1 MPGYDDLR
9 KEMVERQIR
18 ARGVRD
24 PLVLDAMGRVPRE
37 HFVPDHLKGQAYRDR
52 PLPIDADQTIS
63 QPYIVAYMIEA
74 LALQGGERVLEIG
87 AGSGY
92 AAAVLAEIAG
102 EVFTIERHRT
112 LASKASAALQDAGY
126 TNVHI
131 FHGDGTRGW
140 QDEAPFD
147 AILVSAGAPFVPET
161 LKSQLARGGRMVVP
175 VGSDPRAQELVRAT
189 RDSSTVRIWPMC
201 VSCP

>member
-102 EVFTIERHRT
+102 EVFTIERHGT